1 MPDPLMQQI
10 DRYNNWH
17 EYEITVTYTA
27 YVEAH
32 SEYEAEGIASDIL
45 DTITNDHTPHIE
57 ANKAPFA

>member
-32 SEYEAEGIASDIL
+32 SEYEAEGIARDML
-45 DTITNDHTPHIE
+45 DTITSDHTPHIE
-57 ANKAPFA
+57 ANKIPHT

>member
-1 MPDPLMQQI
+1 MPDPLMRQI

-45 DTITNDHTPHIE
+45 DIITNDHTPTIE
-57 ANKAPFA
+57 ANKVSFT

>member
-1 MPDPLMQQI
+1 MTDPIMRQI

-17 EYEITVTYTA
+17 EYEITVAYTA

-32 SEYEAEGIASDIL
+32 SEDEAEGIARDIL

-57 ANKAPFA
+57 ANKVPHT

>member
-1 MPDPLMQQI
+1 MPDPIMQQI

-32 SEYEAEGIASDIL
+32 SEDEAEGIARDIL

-57 ANKAPFA
+57 ANKVPHT

>member
-10 DRYNNWH
+10 DRYNSWH

-32 SEYEAEGIASDIL
+32 SEDEAEGIARDML
-45 DTITNDHTPHIE
+45 DTITSDHTPHIE
-57 ANKAPFA
+57 ANKVSFA

>member
-32 SEYEAEGIASDIL
+32 SEYEAEGIASDII
-45 DTITNDHTPHIE
+45 DTITNDHTPMIE
-57 ANKAPFA
+57 ANRVPHT